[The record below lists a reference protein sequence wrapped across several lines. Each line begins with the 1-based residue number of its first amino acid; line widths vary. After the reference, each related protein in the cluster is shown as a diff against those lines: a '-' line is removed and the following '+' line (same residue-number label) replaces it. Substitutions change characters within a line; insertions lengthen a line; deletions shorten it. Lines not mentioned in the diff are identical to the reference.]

1 MTSPLEPAE
10 RPADD
15 RRLARVPG
23 HLAGARLDRFLAEH
37 FPSWSRRQLMDAI
50 REGHVKVNG
59 RKARPGQRVEAGDE
73 LDLPVWSKHFADVD
87 KRPRRSGPDMRAT
100 SEVRVLHRDETLL
113 VVDKPAGMA
122 VHGGAGPGRATIL
135 DALRDQIL
143 EGYGLVHRLDRDT
156 TGVLI
161 LCRGEERRRQL
172 IAAFAE
178 RGRIVKTYEA
188 ITSGAPEED
197 QGVIDAPLRAPPRG
211 GRAEVDP
218 RRGRP
223 ARTRFAVVERF
234 TRAARL
240 RVELDS
246 GRTHQIRAH
255 LRHMGY
261 PLLVD
266 PLYGGRRALR
276 IRDPRDGRD
285 LHLTRT
291 PLHAARLELDH
302 PATGERVAFEAPLP
316 ADLKAVLEV
325 LRVITGRGSTRG
337 GLPPPPLPGEP
348 PRRGGGRR
356 SHPEE
361 E

>member
-1 MTSPLEPAE
+1 MTPPLDPADQ
-10 RPADD
+10 PADD
-15 RRLARVPG
+15 RRHARVPG

-37 FPSWSRRQLMDAI
+37 FPSWSRRQLMEAI
-50 REGHVKVNG
+50 REGHVLVNG
-59 RKARPGQRVEAGDE
+59 RKGRPGQRVEAGDE
-73 LDLPVWSKHFADVD
+73 LDLPVWTKHFADVE
-87 KRPRRSGPDMRAT
+87 KRPRHTGPDMRPPA
-100 SEVRVLHRDETLL
+100 EVRVLHRDETLL
-113 VVDKPAGMA
+113 AVDKPAGMA
-122 VHGGAGPGRATIL
+122 VHGGAGPGRPTIL
-135 DALRDQIL
+135 DALRDEIL
-143 EGYGLVHRLDRDT
+143 SGYGLVHRLDRDS
-156 TGVLI
+156 TGVLV
-161 LCRGEERRRQL
+161 LCRGEEQRRKL

-178 RGRIVKTYEA
+178 PGRVRKTYEA

-223 ARTRFAVVERF
+223 ARTRYTIMERF
-234 TRAARL
+234 TRAARVRL
-240 RVELDS
+240 ELDS

-255 LRHMGY
+255 LRHIGH

-276 IRDPRDGRD
+276 IRDPRNGRD

-302 PATGERVAFEAPLP
+302 PTTGERMAFEAPLP
-316 ADLKAVLEV
+316 GDLKAVLEV

-337 GLPPPPLPGEP
+337 GLPPPPGPGQP
-348 PRRGGGRR
+348 PRRGRGRR
-356 SHPEE
+356 AQEKE
-361 E
+361 

>member
-1 MTSPLEPAE
+1 MTSPLDPADQ
-10 RPADD
+10 PADD
-15 RRLARVPG
+15 RRHARVPG

-37 FPSWSRRQLMDAI
+37 FPSWSRRQLMEAI
-50 REGHVKVNG
+50 REGHVLVNG
-59 RKARPGQRVEAGDE
+59 RKGRPGQRVEAGDE
-73 LDLPVWSKHFADVD
+73 LDLPVWTKHFADVE
-87 KRPRRSGPDMRAT
+87 KRPRRTGPDMRPPA
-100 SEVRVLHRDETLL
+100 EVRVLHRDETLL
-113 VVDKPAGMA
+113 AVDKPAGMA
-122 VHGGAGPGRATIL
+122 VHGGAGPGRPTIL
-135 DALRDQIL
+135 DALRDEIL
-143 EGYGLVHRLDRDT
+143 SGYGLVHRLDRDS
-156 TGVLI
+156 TGVLV
-161 LCRGEERRRQL
+161 LCRGEEQRRKL

-178 RGRIVKTYEA
+178 PGRVQKTYEA

-223 ARTRFAVVERF
+223 ARTRYTVMERF
-234 TRAARL
+234 TRAARVRL
-240 RVELDS
+240 ELDS

-255 LRHMGY
+255 LRHIGH

-276 IRDPRDGRD
+276 IRDPRNGRD

-302 PATGERVAFEAPLP
+302 PTTGERMAFEAPLP
-316 ADLKAVLEV
+316 GDLKAVLEV

-337 GLPPPPLPGEP
+337 GLPPPPGPGQP
-348 PRRGGGRR
+348 PRRGRGRR
-356 SHPEE
+356 AQEE

>member
-135 DALRDQIL
+135 DALRESGGFAIAVDDDAIVAGL
-143 EGYGLVHRLDRDT
+143 EEVSKTEGFLMCPEGAATYAAWKKALAGGLVSPDET
-156 TGVLI
+156 
-161 LCRGEERRRQL
+161 
-172 IAAFAE
+172 
-178 RGRIVKTYEA
+178 
-188 ITSGAPEED
+188 
-197 QGVIDAPLRAPPRG
+197 
-211 GRAEVDP
+211 
-218 RRGRP
+218 
-223 ARTRFAVVERF
+223 
-234 TRAARL
+234 
-240 RVELDS
+240 
-246 GRTHQIRAH
+246 
-255 LRHMGY
+255 
-261 PLLVD
+261 
-266 PLYGGRRALR
+266 
-276 IRDPRDGRD
+276 
-285 LHLTRT
+285 
-291 PLHAARLELDH
+291 
-302 PATGERVAFEAPLP
+302 
-316 ADLKAVLEV
+316 AVLFNCASGLKYE
-325 LRVITGRGSTRG
+325 LPRADDALDCTGPIDYGK
-337 GLPPPPLPGEP
+337 LVAA
-348 PRRGGGRR
+348 
-356 SHPEE
+356 HA
-361 E
+361 